1 MRSDYEYLKKL
12 VDNLIEPGSKLKIED
27 RSSLNDYFYFLTLE
41 GLEDEQK
48 GIEIFEVY
56 TKLGNYCEEKKIKFY
71 VGFFFS
77 LSELLTVKY
86 RIKAKG
92 HELTADKSLS
102 KEEWEKRFDATK
114 KRLNL

>member
-12 VDNLIEPGSKLKIED
+12 VDNLIESKLKIEE

-48 GIEIFEVY
+48 GIEIFGAY
-56 TKLGNYCEEKKIKFY
+56 TQLVNYCEEKKAKFY

-86 RIKAKG
+86 RIRAKG
-92 HELTADKSLS
+92 FTADKFLS
-102 KEEWEKRFDATK
+102 KEEWQKRFDITK